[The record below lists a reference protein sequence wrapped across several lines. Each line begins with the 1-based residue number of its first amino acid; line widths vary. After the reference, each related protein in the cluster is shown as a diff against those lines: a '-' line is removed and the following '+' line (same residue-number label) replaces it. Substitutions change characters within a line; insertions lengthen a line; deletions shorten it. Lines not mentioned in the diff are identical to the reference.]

1 MFRLIQRNKTV
12 PHGFIWI
19 DPITTQEVSARN
31 YPNWI
36 AAATEVRVAN
46 GNPLPTEAEMED
58 QLCGRFDEKTR
69 RSLCQ
74 EVNGD
79 GVVKRLGVGSTLK
92 DMLARIG
99 ISACWGCLNLAQ
111 RMDGWGPDGCEEHM
125 EEILEA
131 MDRNAQ
137 QRNWLKYLP
146 FREAGSK
153 LLVQAAIN
161 KVREQST

>member
-1 MFRLIQRNKTV
+1 MLRLIHKNKTV
-12 PHGFIWI
+12 PHGFVWI

-31 YPNWI
+31 YPNWM
-36 AAATEVRVAN
+36 AAATVIRVAN

-69 RSLCQ
+69 RRLC
-74 EVNGD
+74 ESYDDNGQ
-79 GVVKRLGVGSTLK
+79 VRNMGVGSTLK

-99 ISACWGCLNLAQ
+99 VKACWGCLNLAQ
-111 RMDGWGPDGCEEHM
+111 RMDDWGPDECEAHM
-125 EEILEA
+125 PEILEI
-131 MDRNAQ
+131 MEDNAQ
-137 QRNWLKYLP
+137 KRNWMKLIP

-153 LLVQAAIN
+153 LLVQRAIK